1 MSAMREEAELI
12 ARTLA
17 GDDGAFAELVE
28 PYEAKVYNLA
38 FRMCANREDA
48 FDLAQESFLKA
59 YRSLAR
65 FKGKASFSTWL
76 YRIASNTCLDQ
87 LRRVKRTG
95 PRVSLDDPIETAS
108 GTLQREVADNTFEP
122 EQLALRAEVGSEIR
136 AAVAQ
141 LPPDHRMAILLRE
154 FQQLSYE
161 EIAQA
166 MGCSTGT
173 VKSRIN
179 RARSAL
185 RDRLAAGELLPKTG
199 VYSGGPDRRVAPGS
213 VRGVDG

>member
-1 MSAMREEAELI
+1 MREEAELI

-87 LRRVKRTG
+87 RRRVKRTG
-95 PRVSLDDPIETAS
+95 PQVSLDDPIETAS

-166 MGCSTGT
+166 MGCSMGT

-179 RARSAL
+179 RARTAL

-199 VYSGGPDRRVAPGS
+199 VYSGGLDRRVAPGS